1 MTSKYKY
8 ACWYLVNGFKC
19 KHQEN
24 CNFSHDPYTIYEYR
38 TNLKLDICTHGY
50 DCPIKCNKIHSK
62 KDLFYECY
70 NETRKRKRAEKDIEE
85 GAAEA
90 VCCREEI
97 KKLKFEITNL
107 KSETKENVCCT
118 KLEYALGQTKRE
130 MKAIKEV
137 HREVLNKEY
146 LDDNYKHLQKN
157 QQEFTQLFN
166 KFRLD
171 FYNMKD
177 DDADSAI
184 RLVEQYI
191 CDVNNAIQFRSKKLH
206 S

>member
-1 MTSKYKY
+1 M
-8 ACWYLVNGFKC
+8 NR
-19 KHQEN
+19 
-24 CNFSHDPYTIYEYR
+24 D
-38 TNLKLDICTHGY
+38 
-50 DCPIKCNKIHSK
+50 
-62 KDLFYECY
+62 
-70 NETRKRKRAEKDIEE
+70 
-85 GAAEA
+85 
-90 VCCREEI
+90 
-97 KKLKFEITNL
+97 
-107 KSETKENVCCT
+107 
-118 KLEYALGQTKRE
+118 
-130 MKAIKEV
+130 
-137 HREVLNKEY
+137 Y

-191 CDVNNAIQFRSKKLH
+191 CDVNNAIQFRSKKLD